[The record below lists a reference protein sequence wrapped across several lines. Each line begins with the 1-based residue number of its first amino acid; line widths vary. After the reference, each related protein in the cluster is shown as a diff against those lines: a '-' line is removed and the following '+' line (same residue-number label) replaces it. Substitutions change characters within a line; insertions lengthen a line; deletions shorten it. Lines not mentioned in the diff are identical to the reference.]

1 MNFMCQTFK
10 LKRPGTL
17 PILIPGYG
25 NRKHEANQTILCLL
39 GSFAFSCARLPVQLS
54 RHTQKIFR
62 LEILM
67 LFDENYFNDAKRCFS
82 LGIFLLIYT
91 MFTCIILVSPA
102 WKLRVVK
109 SRLNLQQGKS
119 FPSLGAHTQDCVNS
133 GKDRWENIFTN
144 FLLQFSRMRMIML
157 KTLH

>member
-1 MNFMCQTFK
+1 MSDIQVKTT
-10 LKRPGTL
+10 TL

-39 GSFAFSCARLPVQLS
+39 DSFAFSCARLPVQLS
-54 RHTQKIFR
+54 RHTQNFFR

-91 MFTCIILVSPA
+91 MFTCTILVSPLLENCVSLNLD
-102 WKLRVVK
+102 WIYNKVK
-109 SRLNLQQGKS
+109 SFAS
-119 FPSLGAHTQDCVNS
+119 FGAHTQDCVNS
-133 GKDRWENIFTN
+133 GKDRWENKFTN

>member
-10 LKRPGTL
+10 LKRPPFLFLFRDTGIESTR
-17 PILIPGYG
+17 PTK
-25 NRKHEANQTILCLL
+25 R
-39 GSFAFSCARLPVQLS
+39 SCACWILLPLAVLVC
-54 RHTQKIFR
+54 RYNFLDTLKTFFR

-67 LFDENYFNDAKRCFS
+67 LFDENYLNDAKRCFS

-91 MFTCIILVSPA
+91 MFTCTILVSLLLENCVSLNLD
-102 WKLRVVK
+102 WIYNKVK
-109 SRLNLQQGKS
+109 SFAS
-119 FPSLGAHTQDCVNS
+119 FGAHTQDCVNS
-133 GKDRWENIFTN
+133 GKDRWENKFTN